1 MMRPVDHLAF
11 QARFQPDRL
20 AMMELASGREWRF
33 AELDRAVQ
41 QTAALLRQGHGI
53 GRGDRVAA
61 LARNCAE
68 LLLLHFACARVGAI
82 YVPLN
87 WRLASP
93 EIAHLIEDA
102 EPALVVA
109 GREFLRPDFKAMPL
123 EEFARA
129 VDQAEPLPHA
139 PIDPDR
145 PSLILFTSGT
155 SGRAK
160 GALLSERNLWA
171 SGANLGRLGN
181 VSHVSRFL
189 IDSPMFH
196 IIGLVTNVRAPL
208 YHGGAVL
215 ISDGFDA
222 ARTLARMADPA
233 LGVTHYFCVPQMASM
248 LRQQKS
254 FNPACLAGLTAIFTG
269 GAPHPAADIRTWL
282 DDGIAVVDGYGMS
295 ETGTVFGMP
304 LDTSTIAGKAG
315 SVGFG
320 TPMIEA
326 RIVDDAGQDSA
337 DGTPG
342 ELLLRGENVFSGYWR
357 RREANEAAFAED
369 GWFRTGDV
377 AVRDSDGF
385 YTLVD
390 RKKDMFIS
398 GGENVYPAEV
408 ESAMAGFEG
417 IAELAVIGVP
427 DQKWGEVG
435 HLVIVA
441 VPGVSIDRESV
452 FAYMDG
458 RLARYK
464 IPKHVTFAD
473 SLPRTGSGKVMKAAL
488 RHLLPLR
495 DSQSLFGNN

>member
-1 MMRPVDHLAF
+1 MRPVDHLAF

-20 AMMELASGREWRF
+20 AMMELASGRQWHF
-33 AELDRAVQ
+33 AGLDRAVQ
-41 QTAALLRQGHGI
+41 QTAALLRHVHGI
-53 GRGDRVAA
+53 GVGERVAA

-68 LLLLHFACARVGAI
+68 LLMLQFACARLGAI

-87 WRLASP
+87 WRLAP
-93 EIAHLIEDA
+93 TEIALLIEDA
-102 EPALVVA
+102 EPALVLT
-109 GREFLRPDFKAMPL
+109 GREFWYPGLSALPL

-129 VDQAEPLPHA
+129 VSQTEPLPHA
-139 PIDPDR
+139 PIDPDKT
-145 PSLILFTSGT
+145 SLILFTSGT
-155 SGRAK
+155 SGRPK

-171 SGANLGRLGN
+171 SGVNLGRLAN
-181 VSHVSRFL
+181 VSHISRFL
-189 IDSPMFH
+189 VDSPMFH

-222 ARTLARMADPA
+222 ARTLARMADRA
-233 LGVTHYFCVPQMASM
+233 LAVTHYFCVPQMASM

-254 FNPACLAGLTAIFTG
+254 FDPAALSGLTAIFTG

-304 LDTSTIAGKAG
+304 LDTGTIASKAG
-315 SVGFG
+315 AVGFG

-326 RIVDDAGQDSA
+326 RIIDDSGEDCAH
-337 DGTPG
+337 GTPG
-342 ELLLRGENVFSGYWR
+342 ELLLRGENVFAGYWR
-357 RREANEAAFAED
+357 RPEATIEAFAED

-377 AVRDSDGF
+377 ATRDTDGF
-385 YTLVD
+385 YMLVD

-408 ESAMAGFEG
+408 EAAMAGFPG
-417 IAELAVIGVP
+417 IAELAVVGVP

-435 HLVIVA
+435 HMVIVA
-441 VPGVSIDRESV
+441 LPGIRIDRESV

-464 IPKHVTFAD
+464 IPKHVTLAE
-473 SLPRTGSGKVMKAAL
+473 SLPRTGSGKIMKAAL
-488 RHLLPLR
+488 RQLLPMR
-495 DSQSLFGNN
+495 DT